1 MRKLLNTYVAALPAL
16 IDPHTHRIH
25 ALFNQAVAGTGRLS
39 SSHPNMQNIPV
50 RNDYGK
56 QIRRAFVTAFEGGEL
71 LSADYSQIELRVMAH
86 VANDE
91 NMIAAFREG
100 ADIHRATAARI
111 LGLAPEAVTPAQRES
126 AKRVNF
132 GVVYGISGYGLSQ
145 QLGIPV
151 AEANS
156 FIRSYLDHYPGI
168 EAYMRSTI
176 EFARKNG
183 YVQTIWGRRRWL
195 PDINSPSPVIRG
207 AVERHAINAPIQG
220 TAADIIKR
228 AMVNIADKI
237 RSRKLRSTLIIQVH
251 DELILDVYPGEMDAV
266 RSLVVSRM
274 EQAIEL
280 SVPLVVDVAVGKD
293 WGAIG

>member
-1 MRKLLNTYVAALPAL
+1 M
-16 IDPHTHRIH
+16 
-25 ALFNQAVAGTGRLS
+25 
-39 SSHPNMQNIPV
+39 
-50 RNDYGK
+50 
-56 QIRRAFVTAFEGGEL
+56 
-71 LSADYSQIELRVMAH
+71 
-86 VANDE
+86 
-91 NMIAAFREG
+91 
-100 ADIHRATAARI
+100 
-111 LGLAPEAVTPAQRES
+111 
-126 AKRVNF
+126 NF